1 MARQSLMQPISH
13 VTENTNFRPELFLCN
28 GVAGYDKK
36 CETADG
42 NLESYIWLVLK
53 TLRYGNL
60 YRA

>member
-1 MARQSLMQPISH
+1 LFLGKTVIDATNLPH

-42 NLESYIWLVLK
+42 NLESYI
-53 TLRYGNL
+53 
-60 YRA
+60 